1 MVKKVAISMAEPI
14 FKDMERARAR
24 TRKDRSAWIQ
34 EAVAERLKREKHEA
48 DVAAYIR
55 GYQLYPETKDEMA
68 EAEAWL
74 KLGPVYDDEW
84 PEAPR

>member
-1 MVKKVAISMAEPI
+1 MKKVAISMAEPI
-14 FKDMERARAR
+14 FKDMERSRERA
-24 TRKDRSAWIQ
+24 RKDRSAWIQ
-34 EAVAERLKREKHEA
+34 EAVAERLKREQHDA

-55 GYQLYPETKDEMA
+55 GYTEQPEDA
-68 EAEAWL
+68 EERSWVEAAL